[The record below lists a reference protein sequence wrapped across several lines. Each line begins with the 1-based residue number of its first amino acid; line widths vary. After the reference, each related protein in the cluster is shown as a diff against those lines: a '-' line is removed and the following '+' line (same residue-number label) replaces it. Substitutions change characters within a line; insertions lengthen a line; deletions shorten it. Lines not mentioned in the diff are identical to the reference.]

1 MGFDCFKYQ
10 AITNERI
17 LNENLR
23 ASESKNDQLSNKLN
37 SVLNNESE
45 DYLALSQEVKYLQSQ
60 LNNIIGQEMA
70 LRNNVKNLEEE
81 NNRLSFELQNADDR
95 LDEYSRE
102 ISVLNESNNKLIK
115 EIESTQNMRVRL
127 RNDII
132 GVIDQND
139 QVAPS
144 GSGNF

>member
-1 MGFDCFKYQ
+1 
-10 AITNERI
+10 
-17 LNENLR
+17 
-23 ASESKNDQLSNKLN
+23 
-37 SVLNNESE
+37 
-45 DYLALSQEVKYLQSQ
+45 
-60 LNNIIGQEMA
+60 MA